1 MIVPCGEA
9 LVDFTPLR
17 CGEAHGYRPR
27 PGGSPANVA
36 VALARLEAPA
46 GFLGRLSRD
55 AFGRL
60 LRHYLADNRV
70 DLRYV
75 RDGPEP
81 STLAFIHVPEG
92 GEPEFAFYGEGTA
105 DRHLLPRDLPDAFP
119 PDVGAIHVGS
129 IALVLEPIATTL
141 EGLIRRER
149 RARLIS
155 LDPNVRPS
163 LIRDPAAYRG
173 RLEGWLA
180 AADIVKVS
188 RADLAW
194 LYPGAAPERSAR
206 RWRALGPAA
215 VVVTLGPDGAEGF
228 APAGEAR
235 AGACGPRGRHGRC
248 GRCVYGRPPRL
259 AVPPR
264 TAHPK
269 CPRTPFGRGPRRRPR
284 IRQSRGRA
292 DLYTSGRRPSVPRGG
307 RSRGPVRPPG
317 LPVLAC
323 GDRGGRR
330 ARQFSERMNPVS
342 RTDVAATWAG
352 CQ

>member
-46 GFLGRLSRD
+46 AFLGRLSRD

-235 AGACGPRGRHGRC
+235 VPG
-248 GRCVYGRPPRL
+248 L
-259 AVPPR
+259 AVPVVD
-264 TAHPK
+264 TVGAGDAFTGGLLAWLFH
-269 CPRTPFGRGPRRRPR
+269 
-284 IRQSRGRA
+284 RGRLTRSDLERLSAA
-292 DLYTSGRRPSVPRGG
+292 DLEGALEYANR
-307 RSRGPVRPPG
+307 
-317 LPVLAC
+317 
-323 GDRGGRR
+323 
-330 ARQFSERMNPVS
+330 
-342 RTDVAATWAG
+342 VAALTCTRPGADPPYRAEVEAAAL
-352 CQ
+352 